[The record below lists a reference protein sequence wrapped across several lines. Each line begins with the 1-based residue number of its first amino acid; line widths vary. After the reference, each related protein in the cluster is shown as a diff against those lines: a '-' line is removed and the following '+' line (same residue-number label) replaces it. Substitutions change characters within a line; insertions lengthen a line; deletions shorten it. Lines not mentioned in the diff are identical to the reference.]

1 MEALTRS
8 APPATRIGR
17 SPTAELEAAVET
29 LVSGGVQVWRLGM
42 GEPDIPT
49 PQHVRDA
56 ATLAIR
62 ENFSHYTSTAGIQ
75 ALRVAAAARLR
86 ADIGVEYTPAE
97 VVVSVGGKHAIFNG
111 LATLVGADDEVL
123 IPIPYW
129 VSFPEQV
136 RFIGAVPV
144 FVPAAPANGYRASAD
159 DIERLVT
166 PRTRVLILNSPNN
179 PSGAV
184 YGSRELDEIAA
195 VCQRHDLWV
204 ISDEVYSTF
213 TYTDEGHV
221 SIASRPGMRER
232 TIVVNAVSK
241 TYGMTGWRIGYAA
254 APGPIASAMV
264 TVQSHMTSNP
274 SSIAQ
279 RGALA
284 ALVGPQD
291 WLAGVRADYAERRL
305 ELAAGVRRIRGLS
318 GAVPDGSFFL
328 WVDMS
333 WWVGR
338 SVGGRRIGTA
348 DDLAAVLLDNVRV
361 AVMPGNGFGSP
372 TNLRLS
378 FAAPRAE
385 VSEGVERMI
394 GLLGPAGAVD

>member
-1 MEALTRS
+1 MKALTKG
-8 APPATRIGR
+8 APPAGRIGR
-17 SPTAELEAAVET
+17 SPTAELEAAVEALT
-29 LVSGGVQVWRLGM
+29 SGGVRVWRLGL

-49 PQHVRDA
+49 PEHVRDA
-56 ATLAIR
+56 AIAAIR

-75 ALRVAAAARLR
+75 SLRAAVADRLR
-86 ADIGVEYTPAE
+86 ADIGVAYAPSE
-97 VVVSVGGKHAIFNG
+97 VVVSVGGKHAIFNA
-111 LATLVGADDEVL
+111 LASLVGPDDEVL
-123 IPIPYW
+123 IPVPYW

-144 FVPAAPANGYRASAD
+144 FVPATAASSYRATAD
-159 DIERLVT
+159 DIARAVT

-195 VCQRHDLWV
+195 VCRRHDLWV
-204 ISDEVYSTF
+204 VSDEVYSTF
-213 TYTDEGHV
+213 TYTEEGHV
-221 SIASRPGMRER
+221 SMASRAGMRER
-232 TIVVNAVSK
+232 TVVVNAVSK

-254 APGPIASAMV
+254 APEAVASAMV

-284 ALVGPQD
+284 ALTGTQE
-291 WLAGVRADYAERRL
+291 WLAAVRADYAKRRID
-305 ELAAGVRRIRGLS
+305 LAAGLQRIRGLT
-318 GAVPDGSFFL
+318 GAVPDGSFFV

-333 WWVGR
+333 HWI
-338 SVGGRRIGTA
+338 GRRVAGREIGGA
-348 DDLAAVLLDNVRV
+348 DDLAAVLLDDARV
-361 AVMPGNGFGSP
+361 AVMPGTGFGSP

-378 FAAPRAE
+378 FAASPGE
-385 VSEGVERMI
+385 VREGLQRM
-394 GLLGPAGAVD
+394 GALLGTP